1 MRQNTKLNLMKNLDH
16 VAAFHTVVQSIKVR
30 AASLANIVSWIL
42 AVCAYLYDLISKYNV
57 LPYTLPDL
65 MLVYHNFQKTFQ

>member
-30 AASLANIVSWIL
+30 AASLANIVS
-42 AVCAYLYDLISKYNV
+42 
-57 LPYTLPDL
+57 
-65 MLVYHNFQKTFQ
+65 